1 MLQIFMCDSMDI
13 TIDQKMRKKS
23 KIKEVEKE
31 ITEYDIKVKE
41 IIEEYRKL
49 YENEKN
55 HLVKIK
61 QNCKDQ
67 TRGKKE
73 TLLKIQ
79 LHLSTFWKN
88 LTVEVEQL
96 TGAQNENAPCYH

>member
-49 YENEKN
+49 YEKA
-55 HLVKIK
+55 HV
-61 QNCKDQ
+61 
-67 TRGKKE
+67 
-73 TLLKIQ
+73 
-79 LHLSTFWKN
+79 
-88 LTVEVEQL
+88 
-96 TGAQNENAPCYH
+96 